1 MNNIFYTYAYLRE
14 DGTPYYIGKG
24 KGDRA
29 YKKSGDSIKTP
40 KDESRIIFLKQN
52 LIEDD
57 AFNHEIYMI
66 SIFGRKDLGTGILH
80 NRTDG
85 GEGASGNTQSEETKL
100 KRSNSLKGKSRSDE
114 VKIKIG
120 NKNRG
125 KTHTEETKEKISNA
139 HKGNKYWVGKTH
151 TEESKKKMR
160 NAKLG
165 KSSHMKGKSHT
176 EETKEKISNSKKG
189 KSNGCIGR
197 KYSPETIEKMRQSA
211 LNRKKKELKKL
222 VENLEAL

>member
-1 MNNIFYTYAYLRE
+1 MEYYTYAYLRQ
-14 DGTPYYIGKG
+14 DGIPYYIGKG
-24 KGDRA
+24 KGNRI
-29 YKKSGDSIKTP
+29 YQKSGDAVKPP
-40 KDESRIIFLKQN
+40 KDKNRIIFLKQN
-52 LIEDD
+52 LTEDN
-57 AFNHEIYMI
+57 AFKHEIYMI

-85 GEGASGNTQSEETKL
+85 GEGASGHIQSEETKQ
-100 KRSNSLKGKSRSDE
+100 KRSIALKGKFRPQE
-114 VKIKIG
+114 VKEKIG

-125 KTHTEETKEKISNA
+125 KTHTEETKEKISNV

-160 NAKLG
+160 DAKLG

-211 LNRKKKELKKL
+211 LNRKKKELKTL